1 MGYGSIGGSSIK
13 NQRDSKPEISPSARP
28 NVTFKSPRRAA
39 ATSLDKGTS
48 LNSYDNA
55 SRHQIESHCGLYTYH
70 IAVIDYLQQWNFEK
84 VGEAFLKRT
93 LKGRPR
99 DKISAVP
106 PEQYQSRFARFVDS
120 TVLTCLSDIKAKR
133 AEQEP

>member
-70 IAVIDYLQQWNFEK
+70 IAVIDYLQQWNFAKKAE
-84 VGEAFLKRT
+84 
-93 LKGRPR
+93 
-99 DKISAVP
+99 
-106 PEQYQSRFARFVDS
+106 RFTK
-120 TVLTCLSDIKAKR
+120 TVLLGKDGNNLSAI
-133 AEQEP
+133 EPNTYA